1 MDLYERVS
9 IMEEK
14 QRIKEQ
20 EQLKKEAIQRK
31 KRIEKEQQE
40 KEKLIEI
47 ERLQRKQEI
56 EKEQKEYEKG
66 LIIACEND
74 LKNSFDKMFND
85 NKHNTKIE
93 IQTTLSILQKIDIR
107 NTYLKEFGKS
117 GVIVYDYLDEN
128 YEKILNKVYKKWENN
143 IKSIEFEKN
152 IQQQIEEYKNNQEQ
166 QKEQKKIA
174 IYKLLINIFFILVNP
189 ITIILYLLIWGYFAF
204 AT

>member
-20 EQLKKEAIQRK
+20 EQLKKEAMQRK

-93 IQTTLSILQKIDIR
+93 IQTTLSILQKIDTR
-107 NTYLKEFGKS
+107 NAYLKEFGKS
-117 GVIVYDYLDEN
+117 GVIVYDYLNEN

-143 IKSIEFEKN
+143 IKSIEFKKN
-152 IQQQIEEYKNNQEQ
+152 IQQKIEANKSNQEQ

-189 ITIILYLLIWGYFAF
+189 ITIILYLLIWGYFTF
-204 AT
+204 AV

>member
-128 YEKILNKVYKKWENN
+128 YEKILNKVYKKWEEKAKKF
-143 IKSIEFEKN
+143 IKCSHK
-152 IQQQIEEYKNNQEQ
+152 Y
-166 QKEQKKIA
+166 
-174 IYKLLINIFFILVNP
+174 
-189 ITIILYLLIWGYFAF
+189 
-204 AT
+204 